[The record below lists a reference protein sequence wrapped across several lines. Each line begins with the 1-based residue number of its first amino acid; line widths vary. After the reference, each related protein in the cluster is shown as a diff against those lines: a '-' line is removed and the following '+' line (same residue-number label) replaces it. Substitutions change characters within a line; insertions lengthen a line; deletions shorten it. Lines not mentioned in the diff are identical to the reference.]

1 MTQHLD
7 KQTIGNTVYTVGQ
20 VLKNYT
26 EAAPLLDYIDT
37 NSSFQFYTTQHPM
50 FRGVLRQLCELVPD
64 WFPITIT
71 ALPNP
76 DPVEDE
82 WRELGS
88 HRSYKIKE
96 AMANPYIRIDWPEWS
111 AAYRKYGAYTEL
123 DKQTESRSDYCYEC
137 EKFLIRAV
145 ALGGKVSVKGGV

>member
-1 MTQHLD
+1 MTKPPQ
-7 KQTIGNTVYTVGQ
+7 QTIGNTVYRVGQ
-20 VLKNYT
+20 RVTARWLLEMPEGVEVKRLADPVECLLKDH
-26 EAAPLLDYIDT
+26 EFDLLC
-37 NSSFQFYTTQHPM
+37 F
-50 FRGVLRQLCELVPD
+50 E
-64 WFPITIT
+64 IT

-76 DPVEDE
+76 DVVADE